1 MWGRRRPLA
10 LRLSVLQG
18 LEPERDVSHVAAA
31 FGDIH
36 HPTFTSYAVMAQQKP
51 RWFSTQSHAELSSG
65 SETSIGSRAWLP
77 SIVNR

>member
-1 MWGRRRPLA
+1 MGSDVGLLV

-36 HPTFTSYAVMAQQKP
+36 HPTFTSLAVTAQQKP
-51 RWFSTQSHAELSSG
+51 R
-65 SETSIGSRAWLP
+65 
-77 SIVNR
+77 